1 MESVRRARFI
11 EKDENLINILLT
23 DTERLGLGLEERVL
37 GGLGAGLTLRVRG
50 GGGLLAR
57 SGLGSLGL

>member
-1 MESVRRARFI
+1 M
-11 EKDENLINILLT
+11 EKDENLINKLLT
-23 DTERLGLGLEERVL
+23 DTERLGLGLKERVL